1 MKKFILFSMGL
12 TISVSA
18 WTQTPR
24 VDSVAVMILNHM
36 ADVIGDMNS
45 CSFKVASSNDVKDFD
60 FGTIKNVGTHEVV
73 MVGPDKML
81 VLSNGDKGHNG
92 YWYNGEQ
99 LTYYSFSENNYA
111 VLDAP
116 ADIVSTIDTISK
128 DYGIDF
134 PAADFFYPT
143 FTDDLLA
150 EFPSIR
156 FVGMSKVGGKECF
169 NLIASNAQQNV
180 QFWIANDAYY
190 LPLKYV
196 ITYKNHENMQYGAS
210 FTDWV
215 VNPDVPEAVFNFNP
229 PPMANRIKMQPMT
242 QK

>member
-1 MKKFILFSMGL
+1 MKKLLTIFLFLVFSMA
-12 TISVSA
+12 VSA
-18 WTQTPR
+18 QKSQ
-24 VDSVAVMILNHM
+24 VDTVALMILNHM

-45 CSFKVASSNDVKDFD
+45 CSFKVSSSNDVKDFD
-60 FGTIKNVGTHEVV
+60 FGTIKHLGTHEVV

-81 VLSNGDKGHNG
+81 VHSYGDKGHQG

-111 VLDAP
+111 MLDAP
-116 ADIVSTIDTISK
+116 SDIVSTIDTISK

-156 FVGMSKVGGKECF
+156 FVGISKVGGQECF
-169 NLIASNAQQNV
+169 SLIASNPQQSV

-190 LPLKYV
+190 LPRKYV
-196 ITYKNHENMQYGAS
+196 ITYKNKEYMQYGATFS
-210 FTDWV
+210 DWIL
-215 VNPDVPEAVFNFNP
+215 NPDIPDSVFDFFP
-229 PPMANRIKMQPMT
+229 PPMAKQITMQPMT
-242 QK
+242 KK